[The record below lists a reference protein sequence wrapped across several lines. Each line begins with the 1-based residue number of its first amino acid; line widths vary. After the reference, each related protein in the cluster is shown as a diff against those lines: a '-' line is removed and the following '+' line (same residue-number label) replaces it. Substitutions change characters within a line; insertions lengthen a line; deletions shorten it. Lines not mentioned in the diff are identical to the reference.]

1 VRNGRGRSP
10 FHIEARV
17 VLPDPNRPT
26 PENDRD
32 RCGAM
37 RRAFPPYV
45 AAGGIRLTPAG
56 RDAAFAEA
64 LFREGID
71 TMPLAPAGQ
80 YRMSG

>member
-1 VRNGRGRSP
+1 
-10 FHIEARV
+10 
-17 VLPDPNRPT
+17 
-26 PENDRD
+26 
-32 RCGAM
+32 M

-56 RDAAFAEA
+56 RDAAFEA

>member
-1 VRNGRGRSP
+1 
-10 FHIEARV
+10 
-17 VLPDPNRPT
+17 
-26 PENDRD
+26 
-32 RCGAM
+32 M